1 MSKYPIKIANY
12 DFEFSNKN
20 LNAKGSMVKRAVV
33 DNQGAKAFFKYEGYL
48 ASESC
53 SEKISYEIAK
63 ILGYD
68 CAKIELA
75 KDENGTLGVL
85 NYLFVNSNTTE
96 HIDAVAYLN
105 IHEKEREKFYTLTN
119 IKNALD
125 KLDKNLFKSFIR
137 TMIFDAL
144 IGEQDRHEE
153 NWGVEKSENKYE
165 FSPLYD
171 NGCSLLRNFKDE
183 NYAKLY
189 YNQEKDFDAYINRS
203 KTMIYKEESKSRY
216 KHFELI
222 ELLKSKYSDIVIPEL
237 VNLKKLT
244 DEIIKDIVFKIP
256 DDLLTEK
263 HKKYIVLY
271 LIKRRNIL
279 LAMIGE

>member
-1 MSKYPIKIANY
+1 M
-12 DFEFSNKN
+12 
-20 LNAKGSMVKRAVV
+20 
-33 DNQGAKAFFKYEGYL
+33 

-119 IKNALD
+119 IKKTLD
-125 KLDKNLFKSFIR
+125 KLDKNLFKFFIR
-137 TMIFDAL
+137 TMVFDAL

-203 KTMIYKEESKSRY
+203 KTMIYKEKSKSRY

>member
-1 MSKYPIKIANY
+1 
-12 DFEFSNKN
+12 
-20 LNAKGSMVKRAVV
+20 
-33 DNQGAKAFFKYEGYL
+33 
-48 ASESC
+48 
-53 SEKISYEIAK
+53 
-63 ILGYD
+63 
-68 CAKIELA
+68 
-75 KDENGTLGVL
+75 
-85 NYLFVNSNTTE
+85 
-96 HIDAVAYLN
+96 
-105 IHEKEREKFYTLTN
+105 
-119 IKNALD
+119 
-125 KLDKNLFKSFIR
+125 
-137 TMIFDAL
+137 MIFDAL

-183 NYAKLY
+183 NYANLY
-189 YNQEKDFDAYINRS
+189 YNHEKDFDAYINRS

-222 ELLKSKYSDIVIPEL
+222 GLLKSKYSDIVIPEL